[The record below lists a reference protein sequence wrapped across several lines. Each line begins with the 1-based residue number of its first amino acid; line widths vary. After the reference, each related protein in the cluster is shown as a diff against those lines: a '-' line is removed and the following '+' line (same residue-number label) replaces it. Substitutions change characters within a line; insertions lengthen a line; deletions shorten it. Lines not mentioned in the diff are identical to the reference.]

1 MRKNKTTNA
10 ITAIM
15 LAFLITITGVLF
27 AGCGQSKTESGDQ
40 NSLEPGETRAT
51 VTAVDGNRLTLEI
64 GGGTRNGMRGGP
76 GGQTPP
82 DCSGDANGEAPAMPD
97 GQTPPDFGGGENGGR
112 GPGEKGSSSATVTVS
127 DESVI
132 CNSDGSGAS
141 FADIAVGS
149 VITVTVGDNGSVTKI
164 VIDRAA
170 GASGSGIEGGI

>member
-40 NSLEPGETRAT
+40 SSLESGETRAT

-76 GGQTPP
+76 
-82 DCSGDANGEAPAMPD
+82 D
-97 GQTPPDFGGGENGGR
+97 GQTPPDFSGGENGGR

>member
-1 MRKNKTTNA
+1 
-10 ITAIM
+10 
-15 LAFLITITGVLF
+15 
-27 AGCGQSKTESGDQ
+27 
-40 NSLEPGETRAT
+40 
-51 VTAVDGNRLTLEI
+51 
-64 GGGTRNGMRGGP
+64 
-76 GGQTPP
+76 
-82 DCSGDANGEAPAMPD
+82 MPD
-97 GQTPPDFGGGENGGR
+97 GQTPPDFSGGENGGR
-112 GPGEKGSSSATVTVS
+112 GPAEKGSSSATVTVS